1 MSQKVTIIGC
11 GSTGMATAAYLTN
24 LGHTVTLCDTV
35 EQSADFA
42 DITAQGGIFLAGA
55 LAQDAPVAINC
66 LTNDFSAAIKASP
79 LVLICCSAG
88 RHKEVIDLVVP
99 ELEEGQAVLFMPGNM
114 ASYLLRKALNN
125 SGKKNIITAEMSAS
139 LWACRRRGPGKV
151 LVALPAGPKKIAA
164 YPASENAA
172 AVEAFAKILDVTA
185 CENVIEATLNS
196 PNVVSHVGGS
206 LLNAVQIEKRG
217 DDFAMFQE
225 GLSEVFIKCMR
236 ELGRERVAVLE
247 GIGLTF
253 FGKDDEP
260 LFRMLMGEPPAQFAD
275 FKALEG
281 PSSLSH
287 RYVSEDAGCGVALLV
302 SLARAYGI
310 PVPLSEHFLH
320 IAGFVND
327 TDYMAEG
334 YTLENLGLSGLTL
347 DGLKQAL

>member
-11 GSTGMATAAYLTN
+11 GSTGMATAAYLSK
-24 LGHTVTLCDTV
+24 LGNSVTLCDTV
-35 EQSADFA
+35 EQAADFA

-55 LAQDAPVAINC
+55 LKDDAPVAIDC
-66 LTNDFSAAIKASP
+66 LTNDFGAAIKSSP

-88 RHKEVIDLVVP
+88 RHKEVIELVAP
-99 ELEEGQAVLFMPGNM
+99 ELEEGQAVLFVPGNM
-114 ASYLLRKALNN
+114 GSFLLQKALQKLN
-125 SGKKNIITAEMSAS
+125 KKNIITAEMSGS
-139 LWACRRRGPGKV
+139 LWACRRRAPGKV
-151 LVALPAGPKKIAA
+151 LVALPPAPKKIAA
-164 YPASENAA
+164 YPTKETPA
-172 AVEAFAKILDVTA
+172 AVEAFSVLFPVEA
-185 CENVIEATLNS
+185 CENVMEATLNS

-206 LLNAVQIEKRG
+206 ILNAVQIEKRG

-236 ELGRERVAVLE
+236 ELGKERLAVLE
-247 GIGLTF
+247 GVGLTF

-302 SLARAYGI
+302 SLAKAYGVS
-310 PVPLSEHFLH
+310 VPLSENFLN

-347 DGLKQAL
+347 EGLKQAL